1 MGADTEISLSEKI
14 VLYDGVCN
22 FCNGSVNFIIK
33 HEKTSDLKFAALQSE
48 FAQKLI
54 KKDNFE
60 SSDFDSIIYT
70 HQDELLIKSKAA
82 FEIAK
87 TLKTPWSCISIFK
100 FLPTTIAD
108 FFYDLIA
115 RNRYRIFGKSD
126 TCIVPSSE
134 IRSRFL
140 DH

>member
-1 MGADTEISLSEKI
+1 MGADTKISFSDKV

-22 FCNGSVNFIIK
+22 FCNSSVNFIIR

-48 FAQKLI
+48 FAQNIIGKN
-54 KKDNFE
+54 NFE
-60 SSDFDSIIYT
+60 ISDFDSIIYT
-70 HQDELLIKSKAA
+70 NQSELLIKSKAA
-82 FEIAK
+82 FVIAK
-87 TLKTPWSCISIFK
+87 SLNTPWNFISVFS
-100 FLPTTIAD
+100 FLPITITD

-126 TCIVPSSE
+126 TCIVPSAE